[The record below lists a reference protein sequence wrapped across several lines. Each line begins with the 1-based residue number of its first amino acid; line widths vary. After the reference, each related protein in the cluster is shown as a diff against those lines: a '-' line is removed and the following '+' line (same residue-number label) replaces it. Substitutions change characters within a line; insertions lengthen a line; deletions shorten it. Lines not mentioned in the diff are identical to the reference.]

1 VRLPLVTGGS
11 FAAIRHRN
19 FQHFTWGQIVNLAGT
34 RINEVAAGWLMWQ
47 LTGSAAWVGAIAVAE
62 MVPRLLLWPVAGT
75 LADRIDRRNLAIV
88 SQLLAGVNAIAMTV
102 LSYAGILGVNSLLL
116 FMAIFGVNAA
126 FWQPIRF
133 SLLPRLVTRD
143 AVPSAVAL
151 TSVIANVG
159 RVIGPLIAGP
169 VIVWGSV
176 TLAFALNAAS
186 FGGVVVAFWLMD
198 LPAERPAAGR
208 PKFALADLSVGIRS
222 IVRHPGVRILLVL
235 IGIFAIF
242 VRPVAD
248 LLPVL
253 AEGVLD
259 AGPEGL
265 AALISAMG
273 LGSLLSGL
281 VASLQRDQT
290 RLVTMLGLAG
300 ALGSLMTAALAYAS
314 NLSTALVLIA
324 IMGFGVTLKNI
335 VGQILL
341 QLTLTDDIRGRVFSV
356 YGMLFGSAPG
366 IGALAMGWTG
376 DRIGIALPILVG
388 AAIGLVSSL
397 VILVNRRRLTTL
409 MSPST
414 EAGP

>member
-62 MVPRLLLWPVAGT
+62 MVPRLLLWPIAGT
-75 LADRIDRRNLAIV
+75 LADRIDRRKLAIV
-88 SQLLAGVNAIAMTV
+88 SQLLAGVNAVVMTA
-102 LSYAGILGVNSLLL
+102 LSHAGILGVNSLLL

-281 VASLQRDQT
+281 VASLQLDQT

-300 ALGSLMTAALAYAS
+300 ALGSLMTAALA
-314 NLSTALVLIA
+314 
-324 IMGFGVTLKNI
+324 
-335 VGQILL
+335 
-341 QLTLTDDIRGRVFSV
+341 
-356 YGMLFGSAPG
+356 
-366 IGALAMGWTG
+366 
-376 DRIGIALPILVG
+376 
-388 AAIGLVSSL
+388 
-397 VILVNRRRLTTL
+397 
-409 MSPST
+409 
-414 EAGP
+414 